1 MLSHFHVFKT
11 QVWVLLSL
19 GFVLMGSGT
28 ASATPPK
35 PPKNLTLETSLSGT
49 LGEKKSGRYF
59 LLNWEDNS
67 VNESGFRVEIR
78 YGNTGAFD
86 TLAYTAINETQYVFA
101 YDFGDSFLVQFRVQ
115 SFKYNGAVV
124 ESSPSNIVQFIT
136 SNEQAT
142 LNVPSNFA
150 VTNVVGSKTYDGVL
164 DMSWNDNSTAEIFY
178 QVFYREKPASGDA
191 SPPAFTTLGNLHW
204 FNTHEA
210 LLQPGLVPGR
220 EYQFTVRATRRNDST
235 TTTPVA
241 NLDTSISNIV
251 NFTFPVLNPP
261 TELSG
266 EALDQ
271 MQIVL
276 RWKDN
281 STNETGYKLEYKALI
296 TDVNDPPDWT
306 DLGTVNAN
314 TTSFTVSTGPGV
326 TLEWRV
332 SAVYAAA
339 GESTIVTAPS
349 NVHTVSTQFPGP
361 TGLTATTSGVSGAID
376 LTWQDL
382 SDSET
387 LYKIYTRVVGTSN
400 WYLVKSMPADTSR
413 ATVTTRRE
421 LVQGSASYEDLP
433 LAIDSEHEFYVAA
446 FYYNEEGIE
455 TVSEKSNV
463 ASAYARHG
471 FTSRGYQP
479 AKVGVPFSYTMQ
491 VSNNSE
497 RTSWEVSNLPTGLT
511 FDAETGEISGAP
523 EVSGPFVCPMTVSYT
538 GGTATTPLTLRV
550 LKVETSPVVTKTID
564 STTLGTNTQF
574 TIPLSDKF
582 ADDDSEAAVRLR
594 TTNGD
599 INVLLYPSLTPEAVN
614 NFLGYVENGAYD
626 GVIFHRSAPTFV
638 VQGGA
643 YVPIQSPNYFASLLK
658 RPSPLNEPGIPN
670 IRGTIAA
677 AKQANSP
684 DSASHDFFFNLEDN
698 SLKEGIELD
707 NQNGGFTVFA
717 RVAGTGMDKV
727 DAIAAL
733 PIGVYKDYNSSG
745 GTDEALD
752 RRVILDGSK
761 AAFEEVPMNATG
773 STAPSNMD
781 VTQTVQILK
790 ASSIPVLTY
799 AITSNSE
806 PTVVRTSIQDGNLLL
821 EGLVAGSSTIV
832 VRASDLDGNSVDQSF
847 SVNVVRGYKVPVIKR
862 QPVSVAVLP
871 GKKATLTVTA
881 TGSNLQYQWR
891 KAGEP
896 IDGATDKKLSFSGV
910 QEADTGDYDVLVSN
924 DTTTLTSDTAKVSL
938 RTAPEIMSN
947 PVGKVVEVGQP
958 LVLTTT
964 VTGAPVPSFTWRRG
978 GRTVSGQKEATL
990 NIPEAKVTDGGAYD
1004 LLAKNV
1010 AGKVYSN
1017 TADVIVVDKSSPLAA
1032 TVLNKKVVLK
1042 AQASGP
1048 PGMLYQWK
1056 KDGTI
1061 FVEDGD
1067 NIKGSE
1073 TATLTIK
1080 KVTANETYT
1089 CSVRTAE
1096 GDLTAVTGA
1105 WRVVIVQR
1113 PIFDDFTPD
1122 TAYVG
1127 IDYDYTLPGGGEDS
1141 TNISS
1146 FSVSGLP
1153 SGLKL
1158 DAKTGHITGK
1168 ANAPGNYT
1176 LKVSA
1181 KNPAGKSATVTANM
1195 VVLPLPEAVV
1205 GTFVGQVG
1213 VSDIFNEGQGGR
1225 IDMTVTDGGK
1235 ISGKLTM
1242 GKDVLSFTGTM
1253 DQTAGAIRTTGQ
1265 ATVKRKGNLAPLQM
1279 SLSALS
1285 PSGYTDSGNV
1295 TGTLTDGENSVAF
1308 TAYRKI
1314 YNINWSPNYSY
1325 VGKLN
1330 IGLTP
1335 PATSSGLIN
1344 IPQGQGYLIAS
1355 PDNGG
1360 TVSIA
1365 GRLSDGTTVTCSS
1378 FLGGQHQFLV
1388 YQSLYKKTGA
1398 ILGQSYL
1405 QYIETLSDNS
1415 ANRFRVDGEL
1425 VWKKGAQSSSK
1436 EFTYKEGFG
1445 PLILDALGMTYI
1457 PQSKFPKDDNVSP
1470 IVMSLPNAA
1479 GNASLNFDKGGLES
1493 SVIDPDVLALKIK
1506 TDNDVVFTPGTITN
1520 PGKATLN
1527 IVAGTGFFSG
1537 SFELSDPSA
1546 PSRKASYSGL
1556 IIQQIPTIPAQTYSD
1571 GSTSDEVS
1579 GSAATGVGYFLLSQ
1593 LPSGDPPTTL
1603 KTSPILSGSVHL
1615 RPAKITITQQP
1626 ISQVVNP
1633 GSNVT
1638 FIVVAAAPD
1647 GGALTYQWRKDGES
1661 ISNAKNS
1668 SYSLTSVTESKEGSY
1683 DVVITTAYSQV
1694 ISDPAV
1700 LTINDPVSN
1709 VSIARSNP
1717 TINPL
1722 PVNGAV
1728 TFTATA
1734 NGSGP
1739 FTYRWRKGEVDI
1751 SGDAGANATYTL
1763 DPLTLADKGDYTVLV
1778 SNGVTTAGVRSA
1790 VISIEVADPIASV
1803 TAQRSPETEAIGIG
1817 GTATFSIKTITGS
1830 LSPYTYQWRKDG
1842 QDIESAVSSTYT
1854 INFVNPES
1862 AGNYSVLVKNGPT
1875 PDGVLSNEVPLAVST
1890 AVANVNASRIPAN
1903 EFLPLESAVTFVL
1916 STQGAQP
1923 FTYQWRKNG
1932 VDIEGATLGSYTIDS
1947 ISTDDVASY
1956 TVLVANDTTPEGV
1969 LSNPVQLK
1977 IQEPVTTV
1985 TITKNKESTELV
1997 IGDTIQLTANP
2008 DGSSPYSY
2016 HWYKNEEELSTETNS
2031 VLVLSSVS
2039 EADAGD
2045 YRVVVANE
2053 LNETGVSSGTV
2064 TITVNAP

>member
-1 MLSHFHVFKT
+1 MLSRFHVFKT

-28 ASATPPK
+28 VSATPPK
-35 PPKNLTLETSLSGT
+35 PPKNLTVETSLSGT
-49 LGEKKSGRYF
+49 LGETKSGRYF

-78 YGNTGAFD
+78 YGNTGAFG

-124 ESSPSNIVQFIT
+124 ESSPSNIVQIIT

-178 QVFYREKPASGDA
+178 QVFYREKPDSGDT

-235 TTTPVA
+235 TTTPTA

-271 MQIVL
+271 EQIVL

-281 STNETGYKLEYKALI
+281 STNETGYQIEYKALT
-296 TDVNDPPDWT
+296 TDVDDPPDWT
-306 DLGTVNAN
+306 DFSTVNAN
-314 TTSFTVSTGPGV
+314 TTSFTVTTGPGV

-332 SAVYAAA
+332 SAIYEAD
-339 GESTIVTAPS
+339 GETTIVTAPS

-361 TGLTATTSGVSGAID
+361 TGLTATTSGVSGAVN

-387 LYKIYTRVVGTSN
+387 NYDIYTRVVGTTD
-400 WYLVKSMPADTSR
+400 WYYAQSMVADTTR
-413 ATVTTRRE
+413 ATVTTRSE
-421 LVQGSASYEDLP
+421 LDEETSSYVDVP
-433 LAIDSEHEFYVAA
+433 LAIDSEHEFYVEARYSGTGA
-446 FYYNEEGIE
+446 
-455 TVSEKSNV
+455 VSEQSNT

-479 AKVGVPFSYTMQ
+479 AKVGVLFSYTME
-491 VSNNSE
+491 VSNDTE
-497 RTSWEVSNLPTGLT
+497 RTSWEVSDLPTGLT
-511 FDAETGEISGAP
+511 FDAETGEISGTP

-538 GGTATTPLTLRV
+538 SGTATTPLTLRV

-564 STTLGTNTQF
+564 NTTLGTNTQF
-574 TIPLSDKF
+574 TIPLADKF
-582 ADDDSEAAVRLR
+582 VDDDSEKAVRLK

-599 INVLLYPSLTPEAVN
+599 INVLLYPSLTPQAVN
-614 NFLGYVENGAYD
+614 NFLGYVDNGAYD
-626 GVIFHRSAPTFV
+626 GVIFHRSVPTFV

-643 YVPIQSPNYFASLLK
+643 YVPVESPNYFSSLLK
-658 RPSPLNEPGIPN
+658 RPSPLNEPGISN

-677 AKQANSP
+677 AKVGGSP
-684 DSASHDFFFNLEDN
+684 DSATHDFFFNLEDN

-891 KAGEP
+891 KAGVP
-896 IDGATDKKLSFSGV
+896 IDGATDKKLAFSAV

-938 RTAPEIMSN
+938 RTAPEITSQ

-964 VTGAPVPSFTWRRG
+964 VTGAPDPSFTWRRSG
-978 GRTVSGQKEATL
+978 KTVSGQKEATL
-990 NIPEAKVTDGGAYD
+990 NIPAAKVTDGGRYD

-1032 TVLNKKVVLK
+1032 TVLNKTVVLK

-1056 KDGTI
+1056 KDGSI

-1158 DAKTGHITGK
+1158 DARTGRITGK

-1314 YNINWSPNYSY
+1314 YNINWSPNFSY

-1330 IGLTP
+1330 IGLTLP
-1335 PATSSGLIN
+1335 TTSSGQLN
-1344 IPQGQGYLIAS
+1344 IPQGQGYLVAT
-1355 PDNGG
+1355 PDNAG

-1365 GRLSDGTTVTCSS
+1365 GRLADGTTVTCSS
-1378 FLGGQHQFLV
+1378 FLGGQQQFLV

-1445 PLILDALGMTYI
+1445 PLILDALGMSYI
-1457 PQSKFPKDDNVSP
+1457 PQNKFPEDDNVSP
-1470 IVMSLPNAA
+1470 IVMSLPNAE
-1479 GNASLNFDKGGLES
+1479 GNASLNFDEGGLEAS
-1493 SVIDPDVLALKIK
+1493 EINPDVLALRIK
-1506 TDNDVVFTPGTITN
+1506 NNNDVSITSGAITN

-1527 IVAGTGFFSG
+1527 INASTGFFSG

-1546 PSRKASYSGL
+1546 PSRKASYAGL

-1571 GSTSDEVS
+1571 GSTSDEVP
-1579 GSAATGVGYFLLSQ
+1579 GTSAGGVGYFLLSQ
-1593 LPSGDPPTTL
+1593 LPSEDPPTTL
-1603 KTSPILSGSVHL
+1603 KTSPILSGRVHL
-1615 RPAKITITQQP
+1615 RPAQITISEQP
-1626 ISQVVNP
+1626 LSQSVDP

-1638 FIVVAAAPD
+1638 FTVVAAAPD

-1661 ISNAKNS
+1661 ISNAKTS

-1709 VSIARSNP
+1709 VTIARNP
-1717 TINPL
+1717 TTSPL

-1728 TFTATA
+1728 TFTVTA

-1739 FTYRWRKGEVDI
+1739 LTYRWRKDGSDI
-1751 SGDAGANATYTL
+1751 SGDAAANATYTL
-1763 DPLTLADKGDYTVLV
+1763 DPLSLTDSGTYSVRV
-1778 SNGVTTAGVRSA
+1778 SNAVTTAGVTSGG
-1790 VISIEVADPIASV
+1790 ISIVVANPIASV
-1803 TAQRSPETEAIGIG
+1803 TAQRSPSTEAIGIG
-1817 GTATFSIKTITGS
+1817 GTVTFLIASITGS
-1830 LSPYTYQWRKDG
+1830 SSPYTYQWRKDG

-1875 PDGVLSNEVPLAVST
+1875 PDGVLSNEVSLAVST
-1890 AVANVNASRIPAN
+1890 EVQNVNASRIPAN
-1903 EFLPLESAVTFVL
+1903 EFLPLESAVTFVV
-1916 STQGAQP
+1916 STQGAEP
-1923 FTYQWRKNG
+1923 FTYQWKKNG
-1932 VDIEGATLGSYTIDS
+1932 EDIEGAVQGSYTIDS

-1969 LSNPVQLK
+1969 LSNPVELK
-1977 IQEPVTTV
+1977 IQEPITTV
-1985 TITKNKESTELV
+1985 TITKSKESTELE
-1997 IGDTIQLTANP
+1997 IGDTIELTANP
-2008 DGSSPYSY
+2008 DGSGPYSY
-2016 HWYKNEEELSTETNS
+2016 LWYKNEEELSTETNN
-2031 VLVLSSVS
+2031 VLVLSSVG

-2045 YRVVVANE
+2045 YRVVVSNE
-2053 LNETGVSSGTV
+2053 LNETGVSSETV
-2064 TITVNAP
+2064 TITIIVP